1 MRRCIS
7 VEDRNYGRC
16 GSVVW
21 NMDED
26 RMMDEDGKMDEDR
39 KMDEDG

>member
-1 MRRCIS
+1 MQRCRS
-7 VEDRNYGRC
+7 VEDGNYRRC

-26 RMMDEDGKMDEDR
+26 GMMDEDR
-39 KMDEDG
+39 KMDEDR